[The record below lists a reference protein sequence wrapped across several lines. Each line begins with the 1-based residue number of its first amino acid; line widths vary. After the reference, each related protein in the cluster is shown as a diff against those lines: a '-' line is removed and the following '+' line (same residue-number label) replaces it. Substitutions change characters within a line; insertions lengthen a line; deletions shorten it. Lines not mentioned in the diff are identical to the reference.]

1 MKSLNSLKLY
11 KLTKKE
17 FSMNKIYS
25 AKTLRE
31 IIGSLFNIDEENK
44 VFTKNDITDKVSNKV
59 WRFNYISLISILK
72 AFPDSNIV
80 NFALLD
86 FEIAIRQFARDM
98 SERGFKN
105 PIATGSNFLVIGFE
119 NESDVI
125 DSSTGGWP
133 AIAFD
138 PYKESSNHVFGVIE
152 KPEQK
157 VFPIFDS
164 LPEAES
170 FRRKTE
176 EFYGKKQTLV
186 YFDLNNYLN
195 PFAVSNYGVGFVNDD
210 RLDNGVVIDL
220 SECEN
225 EDIIKFSDEISIQKT
240 DDWDYCYY
248 AGRFKKVS
256 KGTIHTNF
264 YTNRK
269 DVSGYLVITKNG
281 TNLVSAGGRNL
292 VNIEIFKDFMR
303 EYYFGKFPSGEIKAI
318 YVWDLS
324 EKFAEFVRKGYDQEC
339 SIGKAYYSLIY
350 YIRTARFINNQY
362 GLSVSI
368 LTHKNDNSLMLVDN
382 AEGGTPY
389 DIDTLTFMDRY
400 GTCGHFTDL
409 KAEHSVDKTIPL
421 DDGEVVYL
429 YFRNGLPK
437 V

>member
-1 MKSLNSLKLY
+1 
-11 KLTKKE
+11 
-17 FSMNKIYS
+17 MNKIYS
-25 AKTLRE
+25 AKTVRE
-31 IIGSLFNIDEENK
+31 LIESLFIIDEENK
-44 VFTKNDITDKVSNKV
+44 VFKKNEITDKVANKV
-59 WRFNYISLISILK
+59 WRFHYIGLISILK

-125 DSSTGGWP
+125 DSSTGGWS
-133 AIAFD
+133 AVAFD
-138 PYKESSNHVFGVIE
+138 PYKEASNHVFGVIE

-176 EFYGKKQTLV
+176 EFYGTKQTLV

-195 PFAVSNYGVGFVNDD
+195 PFAVSSYGAGFVNDD
-210 RLDNGVVIDL
+210 QLDNGVVIDL

-225 EDIIKFSDEISIQKT
+225 GDIIKFSDEISIQKT

-248 AGRFKKVS
+248 AGRFKKTS
-256 KGTIHTNF
+256 KGVIHTNF

-303 EYYFGKFPSGEIKAI
+303 EYYFGKFPSDEVKAI

-382 AEGGTPY
+382 AEGSIPY
-389 DIDTLTFMDRY
+389 DINTLMFMDRY

-421 DDGEVVYL
+421 DDDEVVYL
-429 YFRNGLPK
+429 CFRNGLPK

>member
-1 MKSLNSLKLY
+1 M
-11 KLTKKE
+11 
-17 FSMNKIYS
+17 
-25 AKTLRE
+25 
-31 IIGSLFNIDEENK
+31 
-44 VFTKNDITDKVSNKV
+44 
-59 WRFNYISLISILK
+59 
-72 AFPDSNIV
+72 
-80 NFALLD
+80 D

-125 DSSTGGWP
+125 ASSTGGWSVV
-133 AIAFD
+133 AFD
-138 PYKESSNHVFGVIE
+138 PYKEASNHVFGVIE

-176 EFYGKKQTLV
+176 EFYGTKQTLV

-210 RLDNGVVIDL
+210 RLDNGVVVDL

-225 EDIIKFSDEISIQKT
+225 GDVIKFSDEISLQKT

-256 KGTIHTNF
+256 KGVIHTNF
-264 YTNRK
+264 YTNRN

-303 EYYFGKFPSGEIKAI
+303 EYYFGKFPSGEVKAI
-318 YVWDLS
+318 YAWDLS

-368 LTHKNDNSLMLVDN
+368 LTHKNDNSLMLADN
-382 AEGGTPY
+382 AEGSIPY
-389 DIDTLTFMDRY
+389 DINTLMFMDRY

-421 DDGEVVYL
+421 DDDEVVYL

>member
-1 MKSLNSLKLY
+1 
-11 KLTKKE
+11 
-17 FSMNKIYS
+17 MNKIYS

-31 IIGSLFNIDEENK
+31 IIESLFTIDEENK
-44 VFTKNDITDKVSNKV
+44 VFTKNDITDKVANKV
-59 WRFNYISLISILK
+59 WRFHYISLTSILK

-125 DSSTGGWP
+125 ASSTGGWSVVT
-133 AIAFD
+133 FD
-138 PYKESSNHVFGVIE
+138 PYKEASNHVFGVIG

-176 EFYGKKQTLV
+176 EFYGTKQTLV

-225 EDIIKFSDEISIQKT
+225 GDIVKFSDEISIQKT

-248 AGRFKKVS
+248 AGRFKKTS
-256 KGTIHTNF
+256 KGVIHTNF

-303 EYYFGKFPSGEIKAI
+303 EYHKGKFPSGEIKAI

-368 LTHKNDNSLMLVDN
+368 LTDENDRSLLLVDN
-382 AEGGTPY
+382 SEDGTPY

-400 GTCGHFTDL
+400 GTCSHFTDL

-421 DDGEVVYL
+421 DNDEVVYL

>member
-1 MKSLNSLKLY
+1 
-11 KLTKKE
+11 
-17 FSMNKIYS
+17 MNKIYS
-25 AKTLRE
+25 AKTVRE
-31 IIGSLFNIDEENK
+31 LIESLFTIDEENK
-44 VFTKNDITDKVSNKV
+44 VFKKNEITDKVANKV
-59 WRFNYISLISILK
+59 WRFHYISLISILK
-72 AFPDSNIV
+72 AFPDSPIV
-80 NFALLD
+80 NFSLLD
-86 FEIAIRQFARDM
+86 FEVAIRQFARDM

-105 PIATGSNFLVIGFE
+105 PMATGSNFFVIGFE
-119 NESDVI
+119 NENDVI
-125 DSSTGGWP
+125 DSSTGGWSV
-133 AIAFD
+133 IAFD

-152 KPEQK
+152 KPEQT

-170 FRRKTE
+170 FRRRTE
-176 EFYGKKQTLV
+176 EFYGTKQTLV

-195 PFAVSNYGVGFVNDD
+195 PFAVSNYGVGFVDDD
-210 RLDNGVVIDL
+210 RLDNGVMIDL

-225 EDIIKFSDEISIQKT
+225 GDIIKFSDEISIQKT

-248 AGRFKKVS
+248 AGRFKKTS
-256 KGTIHTNF
+256 KGVIHTNF

-281 TNLVSAGGRNL
+281 TNLVSAGCRNL

-303 EYYFGKFPSGEIKAI
+303 EYYFGKFPSDEIKAI
-318 YVWDLS
+318 YAWDLS

-368 LTHKNDNSLMLVDN
+368 LTHKNDNSLMLVDD
-382 AEGGTPY
+382 AEGSIPY
-389 DIDTLTFMDRY
+389 DINTLMFMDRY

-421 DDGEVVYL
+421 DDDEVVYL